1 MRRILRLLGMTSP
14 SGRKADR
21 RPLGDHQD
29 LAVRALALTGAAG
42 VSVAV
47 AQRDDGIVG
56 FAAGAADL
64 ATGAPMQA
72 DSVVNA
78 GSMSKMYTAVAVLQ
92 LVEQGIVHLHGA
104 VREYLPELPIANPL
118 GTRDVTV
125 HDLLTFQSGLSRDT
139 LDCTF
144 EEPPPLADYLDRRL
158 RSPATRDYGGRLPTW
173 SHQVGAAFEYSNLG
187 YAVLGHLVESVNE
200 DHASFSNYVRE
211 RILTPLQMKSS
222 CFPPAH
228 TPRHVPAQLLSR
240 RATGYAHFGP
250 LYLPTPHIHAS
261 AWPAASLLTTAPDH
275 ARLLLALL
283 NGGSLSAGRI
293 LAPESVEAIL
303 HPEVPLGF
311 PASGDQSEWWYGLGS
326 SVRRQRSGTAFFGH
340 TGGYPWGWWNESRAY
355 PGEEFAVVVCTNTLS
370 PLSWFRQDLDT
381 AASLVCDALAARL
394 TSTTTRASSK
404 RSTAAWLRGFIAGIF
419 LAERTRGFLGIER
432 PLDEDQ
438 IQETIDR
445 AQTRSTHLGQSWDP
459 DGFRAGIEAFH
470 DQPASMPHLRQW
482 VQAELPAIVGSD
494 LPLLLRELG
503 GDPKPTMP
511 LNL

>member
-1 MRRILRLLGMTSP
+1 MTHASALN
-14 SGRKADR
+14 ADR

-47 AQRDDGIVG
+47 ARRDDDIVG

-104 VREYLPELPIANPL
+104 VREYLPELPIVNPL
-118 GTRDVTV
+118 GKRDVTV

-144 EEPPPLADYLDRRL
+144 EEPPPLPEYLDRRL
-158 RSPATRDYGGRLPTW
+158 RSPATTDYGGRLPTW
-173 SHQVGAAFEYSNLG
+173 SHQVSAAFEYSNLG
-187 YAVLGHLVESVNE
+187 YAVLGHLVESLNE
-200 DHASFSNYVRE
+200 DKASFSDYVRQ
-211 RILTPLQMKSS
+211 RIFTPLQMTSS
-222 CFPPAH
+222 RFPPAH
-228 TPRHVPAQLLSR
+228 TPAHVPPQLLSR
-240 RATGYAHFGP
+240 TTTGYTRFGT
-250 LYLPTPHIHAS
+250 LYLPTPCIHAA
-261 AWPAASLLTTAPDH
+261 AWPAASLITTALDH

-283 NGGSLSAGRI
+283 NGGSLSTGRI
-293 LAPESVEAIL
+293 LSPESVEAML

-311 PASGDQSEWWYGLGS
+311 PAADDQSEWWYGLGS

-355 PGEEFAVVVCTNTLS
+355 PAQEFAVVVCTNTLS

-381 AASLVCDALAARL
+381 AASLVCDGVAARL
-394 TSTTTRASSK
+394 TSTTTHASSN
-404 RSTAAWLRGFIAGIF
+404 RRTTAWQRGFIAGVF
-419 LAERTRGFLGIER
+419 LAERTRGFLGTETS
-432 PLDEDQ
+432 LDEDH
-438 IQETIDR
+438 IEETIDG
-445 AQTRSTHLGQSWDP
+445 AQTRSAHVDDESWDP
-459 DGFRAGIEAFH
+459 DGFRAGIAAFNA
-470 DQPASMPHLRQW
+470 QPASVPHLRDW
-482 VQAELPAIVGSD
+482 VRSELPAIVDGD

-503 GDPKPTMP
+503 GDPIPTMP
-511 LNL
+511 LDL